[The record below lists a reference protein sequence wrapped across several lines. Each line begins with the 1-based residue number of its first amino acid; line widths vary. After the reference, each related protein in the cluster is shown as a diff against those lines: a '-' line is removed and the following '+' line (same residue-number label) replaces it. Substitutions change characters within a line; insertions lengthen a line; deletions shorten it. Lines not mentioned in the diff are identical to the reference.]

1 MNPLAVIGAFVMT
14 LAFLAYG
21 IGSVTLERFRI
32 VGSVVLIFLSLGVLF
47 ESAAILMMIIGSKG
61 AIGPLHGIIGG
72 VAFALMFANT
82 MWAWIVYLSMGIDA
96 HVNTWL
102 LNYTKAA
109 FFLWV
114 MAYLS
119 GIVLLIW
126 L

>member
-1 MNPLAVIGAFVMT
+1 MNPISVIGAFVMT

-32 VGSVVLIFLSLGVLF
+32 VGSVVLIFFSLGILF
-47 ESAAILMMIIGSKG
+47 ESAAILMMIIGSNGSITVLHAIIG
-61 AIGPLHGIIGG
+61 AI
-72 VAFALMFANT
+72 AFALMFVNSV
-82 MWAWIVYLSMGIDA
+82 WAWFVYLSMGIDA

-102 LNYTKAA
+102 LNYTKTA

-119 GIVLLIW
+119 GILLLIW